1 MIQMDLKAQAKVKHD
16 GKWYDAGSTISNVTK
31 DEGERLVKMGA
42 AVELEETEAER
53 KARLEAEAEAKA
65 KAEEE
70 EKEALRAELES
81 FGVSAHPNTGVEK
94 LREKLEEAKAAQ
106 KE

>member
-1 MIQMDLKAQAKVKHD
+1 MIEMDLKALGKVKHD
-16 GKWYDAGSTISNVTK
+16 GKWYDAGSTFKVNK
-31 DEGERLVKMGA
+31 EEGERLIKMGA
-42 AVELEETEAER
+42 AEELQESEEER
-53 KARLEAEAEAKA
+53 KARLVAEAEAKA

-81 FGVSAHPNTGVEK
+81 LGVSAHPNTGVEK
-94 LREKLEEAKAAQ
+94 LREKLEEAKADS

>member
-1 MIQMDLKAQAKVKHD
+1 MDLKAQAKVKHD
-16 GKWYDAGSTISNVTK
+16 GKWYDAGSTISNVNQ
-31 DEGERLVKMGA
+31 DEAERLVKMGA
-42 AVELEETEAER
+42 AVELEETEAEK
-53 KARLEAEAEAKA
+53 KARLQAEAEAKE

-81 FGVSAHPNTGVEK
+81 LGVSAHPNTGIEK
-94 LREKLEEAKAAQ
+94 LKEKLEEAKAAQ

>member
-1 MIQMDLKAQAKVKHD
+1 MIEMDLKALGKVKHD
-16 GKWYDAGSTISNVTK
+16 GKWFDAGSTFKVNK
-31 DEGERLVKMGA
+31 EEGERLIKMGA
-42 AVELEETEAER
+42 AEVFEESEEE
-53 KARLEAEAEAKA
+53 KNARTKAEAEAQA

-81 FGVSAHPNTGVEK
+81 LGVTAHPNTGVEK
-94 LREKLEEAKAAQ
+94 LREKLEEAKANS